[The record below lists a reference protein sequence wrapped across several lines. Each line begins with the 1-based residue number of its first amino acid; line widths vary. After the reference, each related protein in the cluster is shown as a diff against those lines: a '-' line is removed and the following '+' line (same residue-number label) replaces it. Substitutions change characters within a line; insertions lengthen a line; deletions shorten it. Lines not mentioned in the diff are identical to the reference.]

1 MDVAEFD
8 IIFVSIYFL
17 AKTLREQRNVF
28 LTGVFNINALN
39 CKARK
44 PVNDFMDSLTLSSFV
59 PTYSS
64 YLYFLNA
71 LKL

>member
-8 IIFVSIYFL
+8 IIFVSIYCL

-39 CKARK
+39 CKVRK
-44 PVNDFMDSLTLSSFV
+44 PVNDFMDSLTPSSFV

-64 YLYFLNA
+64 CLYFLNA